1 MRSGAGQ
8 GKVARSATRL
18 LPVRVAP
25 TGGAD
30 DETVIELAVGDMVL
44 RVRGSFGAA
53 YVAELVGLL
62 RARC

>member
-1 MRSGAGQ
+1 M
-8 GKVARSATRL
+8 
-18 LPVRVAP
+18 RVAP